1 MKHSHFAH
9 FMHGM
14 FLCTAHFVMH
24 QVCRYC
30 WYNDNSDDKCSGWEA
45 RWAESAPGL
54 DTYLYLDHN
63 YCDSLENLDT
73 APPRYLL
80 STNNDRPRADPDP
93 SRRIYSHRAISRHS
107 EWGLYLFYFYDISF
121 NSIWR
126 FSRLLPQYATAKLTI
141 SFIILFSSW
150 ASHQSIKGHLRA
162 LLIFFYFPTHQPP
175 APPLTFRCR
184 YS

>member
-9 FMHGM
+9 ITHGM

-24 QVCRYC
+24 QVSRYC

-45 RWAESAPGL
+45 RWAEPAPGL

-93 SRRIYSHRAISRHS
+93 SRRIHSHRAISRHS
-107 EWGLYLFYFYDISF
+107 ERDYI
-121 NSIWR
+121 NSIFITSYSVLENR
-126 FSRLLPQYATAKLTI
+126 PRLEDNLFGVFTQRGKL
-141 SFIILFSSW
+141 ILILDNSD
-150 ASHQSIKGHLRA
+150 
-162 LLIFFYFPTHQPP
+162 
-175 APPLTFRCR
+175 
-184 YS
+184 